1 MKVLH
6 HGAVID
12 SQGYRLALKVSQMKL
27 VELANNVD
35 PDEVALNEGVGGG
48 GGKSLLKQPCHRA
61 VDKREYLVKTRDYFC

>member
-12 SQGYRLALKVSQMKL
+12 RQGYRLALKVSQTKL

-35 PDEVALNEGVGGG
+35 PDEAALNEGVGGA
-48 GGKSLLKQPCHRA
+48 KVC
-61 VDKREYLVKTRDYFC
+61 